1 VAIRSAFVE
10 GKNLSLFVVVDFRS
24 ARGFVERRSDE
35 KGDHERRRDAISI
48 VVVVVVVVVE

>member
-1 VAIRSAFVE
+1 VAIRSAFVA

-35 KGDHERRRDAISI
+35 KGDHERRRDAISF
-48 VVVVVVVVVE
+48 VVVVVVVVE